1 MNVKQNQ
8 REVVFLI
15 VIVRINDEREYDIQL
30 DLYQEEILLNK
41 LEMNL
46 RLDLRHDGREPKEY
60 V

>member
-1 MNVKQNQ
+1 LQRNVKQNQ

-15 VIVRINDEREYDIQL
+15 VIVRKDDEREYDFQL

-46 RLDLRHDGREPKEY
+46 RLD
-60 V
+60 

>member
-15 VIVRINDEREYDIQL
+15 VIVRKDDEQEYDFQL

-41 LEMNL
+41 QEMNL
-46 RLDLRHDGREPKEY
+46 RLD
-60 V
+60 